1 MRNFS
6 KIIIGGA
13 QIGMKY
19 GISNKTGE
27 ILEGALISILKYC
40 YKNKIYIIDT
50 ATGYKKSISKL
61 QKIITKIKLQ
71 DYFKLIIKISNND
84 LKNIST
90 TINKYQKKPYFY
102 CIMAHTSSVFLNKEF
117 QKLIYLNNLE
127 RDGLKIG
134 VSIYDKEEL
143 KVLKK
148 YYKKIDIIQLPYN
161 ILNSHSFSKNILRQ
175 IKKYKIKI
183 HARSIFHQGFLFL
196 PNKTIKSKY
205 PLFGKELF
213 KFKKEIE
220 TKKTSISQL
229 SLSYVSSNKLIDNLI
244 LGVDSL
250 SQLKKNLKQLK
261 KNKISKRKLKKI
273 QSNRFKNIVPN
284 PRDF

>member
-1 MRNFS
+1 
-6 KIIIGGA
+6 
-13 QIGMKY
+13 
-19 GISNKTGE
+19 
-27 ILEGALISILKYC
+27 
-40 YKNKIYIIDT
+40 
-50 ATGYKKSISKL
+50 
-61 QKIITKIKLQ
+61 
-71 DYFKLIIKISNND
+71 
-84 LKNIST
+84 
-90 TINKYQKKPYFY
+90 
-102 CIMAHTSSVFLNKEF
+102 MAHTSSVFLNKEF

-213 KFKKEIE
+213 KFKKR
-220 TKKTSISQL
+220 
-229 SLSYVSSNKLIDNLI
+229 N
-244 LGVDSL
+244 
-250 SQLKKNLKQLK
+250 
-261 KNKISKRKLKKI
+261 
-273 QSNRFKNIVPN
+273 
-284 PRDF
+284 